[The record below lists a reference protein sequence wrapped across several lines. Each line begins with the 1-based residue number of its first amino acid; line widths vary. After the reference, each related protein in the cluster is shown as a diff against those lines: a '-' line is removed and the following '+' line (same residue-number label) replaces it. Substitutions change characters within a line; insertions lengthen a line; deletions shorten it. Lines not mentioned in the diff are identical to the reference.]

1 MCVLNFSRNSRPPVQ
16 KELELDF
23 RAGISSCRAEEV
35 HGVMVALHAAP
46 ADVRH
51 QLAAARAKAAQAVAA
66 HRSCQTDFLRLE
78 RMFNEVVPNSP
89 SMTLELF
96 CAAVCSRHTCPRSCR
111 KTTSCVRARCSD
123 SDAAAHWHQSA
134 VVPVGNYGLCAA
146 RESGASME
154 TNHLKSKV
162 KRAFGAHMEEITGF
176 SLFAG
181 GGGSHFLWNCGT
193 VDVAI
198 PME

>member
-35 HGVMVALHAAP
+35 HGVMVALHATP

-89 SMTLELF
+89 LTTLELF
-96 CAAVCSRHTCPRSCR
+96 CAAVCSRHTCRRSCR

-123 SDAAAHWHQSA
+123 FRRCCTLAPKRCGACWQLWALRCEGKWGVH
-134 VVPVGNYGLCAA
+134 GN
-146 RESGASME
+146 
-154 TNHLKSKV
+154 KSFEK
-162 KRAFGAHMEEITGF
+162 
-176 SLFAG
+176 
-181 GGGSHFLWNCGT
+181 
-193 VDVAI
+193 
-198 PME
+198 